1 MTQPRGLRRP
11 NPEGSRDGEYESAMS
26 LQDRDPYPRIDI
38 PPTDDAQ
45 SGGRVRPTVLSALV
59 GALAGSASL
68 WT

>member
-1 MTQPRGLRRP
+1 
-11 NPEGSRDGEYESAMS
+11 MS